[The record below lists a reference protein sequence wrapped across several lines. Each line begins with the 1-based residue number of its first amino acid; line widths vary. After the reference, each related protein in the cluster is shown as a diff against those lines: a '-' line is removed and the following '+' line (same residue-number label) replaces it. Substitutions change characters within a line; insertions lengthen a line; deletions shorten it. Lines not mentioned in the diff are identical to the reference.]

1 MGTLTNLKIL
11 PFNLQNVGTLTNL
24 KILLLNLQNVGTLTF
39 DIYGKIL
46 IKRLVCF

>member
-1 MGTLTNLKIL
+1 MKIL
-11 PFNLQNVGTLTNL
+11 LLNLQNVGTLTNL